1 MSQPARSDV
10 GQVSVDVDA
19 AIATI
24 RLDWPARHNAL
35 TPEMLAQLEQIL
47 ISLDADRTVR
57 VVLVTA
63 AGDRSF
69 CAGADIKRFKALPP
83 LDMWAQ
89 WTRRGH
95 RVFDY
100 LAGLRQP
107 TIAAVSGNA
116 YGGGFELALACD
128 LRILADDATLGLTEV
143 GIGAL
148 PGWGG
153 TGRLRDLV
161 GAGRAKELIFTGEPL
176 SADRALA
183 WGVVNSL
190 APRAEV
196 ISTARALAAKI
207 ATRAPVAVQM
217 AKQAIDAGN
226 AYQAVEQI
234 SSAATA
240 YTDDAAEGLAS
251 FTEKRDP
258 RYRGS

>member
-1 MSQPARSDV
+1 MSQPAASDV
-10 GQVSVDVDA
+10 GQVRVDVDGE
-19 AIATI
+19 IATI
-24 RLDWPARHNAL
+24 CLDRPAKHNAL

-47 ISLDADRTVR
+47 IDLDADRTVR
-57 VVLVTA
+57 AVLVTA

-95 RVFDY
+95 RVFDH

-128 LRILADDATLGLTEV
+128 LRILAEDATLGLTEV

-183 WGVVNSL
+183 WGVANQL

-196 ISTARALAAKI
+196 IPTAQALAAKI

-217 AKQAIDAGN
+217 AKQAIDAGD
-226 AYQAVEQI
+226 AYQAMEQV

-251 FTEKRDP
+251 FSEKRDP
-258 RYRGS
+258 HYRGS

>member
-1 MSQPARSDV
+1 MSQTADV
-10 GQVSVDVDA
+10 GQISVDIDDT
-19 AIATI
+19 IASVY
-24 RLDWPARHNAL
+24 LDRPAKHNAL

-47 ISLDADRTVR
+47 IDLDADRTVR
-57 VVLVTA
+57 AVLVTA

-107 TIAAVSGNA
+107 TIAAISGNA

-143 GIGAL
+143 GLGTL

-183 WGVVNSL
+183 WGVANSL
-190 APRAEV
+190 APRVEV
-196 ISTARALAAKI
+196 IATARALAAKI
-207 ATRAPVAVQM
+207 ATRAPIAVQM
-217 AKQAIDAGN
+217 AKQSIDAGD
-226 AYQAVEQI
+226 AYQAMEQVI
-234 SSAATA
+234 SAATA

-251 FTEKRDP
+251 FTERRDP